1 MAISDHNN
9 SGVPQLYL
17 RTIDQGFKCI
27 DIYEELGQIS
37 SEANQSK
44 FLETSVVYTYCANKL
59 QVKYSMYTLYHFV
72 LFL

>member
-1 MAISDHNN
+1 MAISDYNN

-37 SEANQSK
+37 SEANQSEL
-44 FLETSVVYTYCANKL
+44 LETSVVYTYCTNKL
-59 QVKYSMYTLYHFV
+59 QVMFSMYILYHFV